1 MTSKQRSYLKGL
13 AMKLDTIFQIG
24 KSGVTDEMC
33 AQLLNALNAR
43 ELIKIK
49 ILETCPTSLKETAE
63 LVAKGTG
70 AEIVQTIGLK
80 IVLFRVSDNE
90 KNRKIN
96 LKLVKWE

>member
-1 MTSKQRSYLKGL
+1 MTSKQRSYLKSL
-13 AMKLDTIFQIG
+13 AVNLDTIFQIG
-24 KSGVTDEMC
+24 KGGITDELC

-49 ILETCPTSLKETAE
+49 VLETSP
-63 LVAKGTG
+63 LVAKDASIVIAEKTG
-70 AEIVQTIGLK
+70 AEVVQVIGTK

-96 LKLVKWE
+96 LKLVK